1 VILGGRS
8 MVAGPVVGTA
18 FLIIL
23 PELIRPLADARL
35 LLQGLLLILVIIY
48 LPQGIV
54 DSLSHR
60 WNRHRTVTGA
70 DGAKRKGAHELPS
83 A

>member
-1 VILGGRS
+1 
-8 MVAGPVVGTA
+8 
-18 FLIIL
+18 
-23 PELIRPLADARL
+23 

-54 DSLSHR
+54 DSLTHR
-60 WNRHRTVTGA
+60 WKLRRASALDPG
-70 DGAKRKGAHELPS
+70 GQRQRAHELPS